1 MTIKEAIKYGSDLL
15 KENKIEDYSIKV
27 KILISFITGI
37 KKDILINYEDV
48 EILDNKLEIYIYN
61 LNKIIEGVP
70 IQYITKKQE
79 FMGLDFFVDEN
90 VLIPQPDT
98 EILVEEVLKIS
109 KLYNKKINILDLC
122 TGSGAIAVSLAKYI
136 KDVNII
142 ATDISENAIEI
153 AEKNAIKNNA
163 ENKIKFVV
171 SDMFKNIE
179 NKFDIIVSNPPYIET
194 KEIEKLSKEVKNEP
208 IIALDG
214 GNDGIKYYKII
225 ADNYNKF
232 LNIGGYLLLEM
243 GYNQGESVSKLFKNS
258 EIKKDLSGNDRV
270 ILVKKE

>member
-109 KLYNKKINILDLC
+109 KLFNKKINILDLC
-122 TGSGAIAVSLAKYI
+122 TGSGAIAVSLSKYI

-153 AEKNAIKNNA
+153 AEKNAIKNNV

-232 LNIGGYLLLEM
+232 LNIGGYLLLEI

-258 EIKKDLSGNDRV
+258 EIKKDLSGNNRV

>member
-1 MTIKEAIKYGSDLL
+1 MQIKEVIRKGMIKLKTNGVDEPNVKARLL
-15 KENKIEDYSIKV
+15 MQYILKKPREYILVYDKEELTLRQEVNYFK
-27 KILISFITGI
+27 GI
-37 KKDILINYEDV
+37 KKL
-48 EILDNKLEIYIYN
+48 
-61 LNKIIEGVP
+61 IEGVP
-70 IQYITKKQE
+70 LQHITKSQE
-79 FMGLDFFVDEN
+79 FMKLNFYVDQD
-90 VLIPQPDT
+90 VLIPRPDT

-142 ATDISENAIEI
+142 ATDISKNAIEI
-153 AEKNAIKNNA
+153 AEKNAINNNV
-163 ENKIKFVV
+163 EDKIKFVV

-232 LNIGGYLLLEM
+232 LNIGGYLLLEI

>member
-109 KLYNKKINILDLC
+109 KLYNKKITILVLC

-225 ADNYNKF
+225 ADNYNEF
-232 LNIGGYLLLEM
+232 LNVGGYLLLEI
-243 GYNQGESVSKLFKNS
+243 GYNQGECVSKLFKNS

>member
-232 LNIGGYLLLEM
+232 LNIGGYLLLEI
-243 GYNQGESVSKLFKNS
+243 GCNQGESVSKLFKNS
-258 EIKKDLSGNDRV
+258 EIKKDLSGNNRV

>member
-142 ATDISENAIEI
+142 ATDISKNAIEI
-153 AEKNAIKNNA
+153 AEKNAIKNNV

-232 LNIGGYLLLEM
+232 LNIGGYLLLEI

-258 EIKKDLSGNDRV
+258 EIKKDLSGNNRV

>member
-109 KLYNKKINILDLC
+109 KLFNKKINILDLC

-232 LNIGGYLLLEM
+232 LNIGGYLLLEI

-258 EIKKDLSGNDRV
+258 EIKKDLSGNNRV

>member
-122 TGSGAIAVSLAKYI
+122 TGSGAIAVSLSKYI

-142 ATDISENAIEI
+142 ATDISKNAIEI
-153 AEKNAIKNNA
+153 AEKNAIKNNI

-232 LNIGGYLLLEM
+232 LNIGGYLLLEI

-258 EIKKDLSGNDRV
+258 EIKKDLSGNNRV

>member
-109 KLYNKKINILDLC
+109 KLFNKKINILDLC
-122 TGSGAIAVSLAKYI
+122 TGSGAIAVSLSKYI

-179 NKFDIIVSNPPYIET
+179 NEFDIIVSNPPYIET

-258 EIKKDLSGNDRV
+258 EIKKDLSGNNRV

>member
-179 NKFDIIVSNPPYIET
+179 NEFDIIVSNPPYIET

-232 LNIGGYLLLEM
+232 LNIGGYLLLEI

-258 EIKKDLSGNDRV
+258 EIKKDLSGNNRV

>member
-232 LNIGGYLLLEM
+232 LNIGGYLLLEI

-258 EIKKDLSGNDRV
+258 EIKKDLSGNNRV

>member
-122 TGSGAIAVSLAKYI
+122 TGSGAIAVSLSKYI

-258 EIKKDLSGNDRV
+258 EIKKDLSGNNRV

>member
-61 LNKIIEGVP
+61 LNKIIEGIP

-79 FMGLDFFVDEN
+79 FMRLDFFVDEN

-153 AEKNAIKNNA
+153 AEKNAIKNNV

-232 LNIGGYLLLEM
+232 LNIGGYLLLEI

>member
-61 LNKIIEGVP
+61 LNKIIVGVP

-109 KLYNKKINILDLC
+109 KLFNKKINILDLC

-153 AEKNAIKNNA
+153 AEKNAIKNNV

-232 LNIGGYLLLEM
+232 LNIGGYLFLEM

-258 EIKKDLSGNDRV
+258 EIKKDLCGNNRV

>member
-37 KKDILINYEDV
+37 KKDVLINYEDV
-48 EILDNKLEIYIYN
+48 KILDNKLEMYIYN
-61 LNKIIEGVP
+61 LNKIIKGLP

-109 KLYNKKINILDLC
+109 KLFNKKINILDLC

-142 ATDISENAIEI
+142 ATDISENAIKI

-179 NKFDIIVSNPPYIET
+179 NEFDIIVSNPPYIET

-225 ADNYNKF
+225 ADNYNKY
-232 LNIGGYLLLEM
+232 LNVGGYLLLEI

>member
-61 LNKIIEGVP
+61 LNKIIEGIP

-79 FMGLDFFVDEN
+79 FMRLDFFVDEN

-142 ATDISENAIEI
+142 ATDISKNAIEI
-153 AEKNAIKNNA
+153 AEKNAINNNV
-163 ENKIKFVV
+163 EDKIKFVV

-232 LNIGGYLLLEM
+232 LNIGGYLLLEI

>member
-122 TGSGAIAVSLAKYI
+122 TGSGSIAVSLAKYI

-142 ATDISENAIEI
+142 ATDISESAIKI
-153 AEKNAIKNNA
+153 AEKNAINNNV
-163 ENKIKFVV
+163 ENKIKFAV

-225 ADNYNKF
+225 ADNYNKY
-232 LNIGGYLLLEM
+232 LNIGGYLLLEI

-258 EIKKDLSGNDRV
+258 EIKKDLSGNNRV

>member
-48 EILDNKLEIYIYN
+48 EILDNKLEMYIYN
-61 LNKIIEGVP
+61 LNKIIEGIP

-109 KLYNKKINILDLC
+109 KLFNKKINILDLC
-122 TGSGAIAVSLAKYI
+122 TGSGAIAVSLSKYI

-232 LNIGGYLLLEM
+232 LNIGGYLLLEI

-258 EIKKDLSGNDRV
+258 EIKKDLSGNNRV

>member
-122 TGSGAIAVSLAKYI
+122 TGSGAIAVSLSKYI

-142 ATDISENAIEI
+142 ATDISKNAIEI
-153 AEKNAIKNNA
+153 AEKNAIKNNV

-258 EIKKDLSGNDRV
+258 EIKKDLSGNNRV

>member
-163 ENKIKFVV
+163 ENNIKFVV

-179 NKFDIIVSNPPYIET
+179 NEFDIIVSNPPYIET

-232 LNIGGYLLLEM
+232 LNIGGYLLLEI

-258 EIKKDLSGNDRV
+258 EIKKDLSGNNRV

>member
-258 EIKKDLSGNDRV
+258 EIKKDLSGNNRV

>member
-142 ATDISENAIEI
+142 ATDISKNAIEI
-153 AEKNAIKNNA
+153 AEKNAINNNV
-163 ENKIKFVV
+163 EDKIKFVV

-258 EIKKDLSGNDRV
+258 EIKKDLSGNNRV

>member
-163 ENKIKFVV
+163 ENNIKFVV

-258 EIKKDLSGNDRV
+258 EIKKDLSGNNRV

>member
-79 FMGLDFFVDEN
+79 FMRLDFFVDEN

-142 ATDISENAIEI
+142 ATDISKNAIEI
-153 AEKNAIKNNA
+153 AEKNAIKNNV

-232 LNIGGYLLLEM
+232 LNIGGYLLLEI

>member
-153 AEKNAIKNNA
+153 AEKNAIKNNV

-232 LNIGGYLLLEM
+232 LNIGGYLLLEI

-258 EIKKDLSGNDRV
+258 EIKKDLSGNNRV

>member
-79 FMGLDFFVDEN
+79 FMRLDFFVDEN

-122 TGSGAIAVSLAKYI
+122 TGSGAISVSLAKYI

-232 LNIGGYLLLEM
+232 LNIGGYLLLEI

-258 EIKKDLSGNDRV
+258 EIKKDLSGNNRV

>member
-109 KLYNKKINILDLC
+109 KLFNKKINILDLC
-122 TGSGAIAVSLAKYI
+122 TGSGAIAVSLSKYI

-179 NKFDIIVSNPPYIET
+179 NEFDIIVSNPPYIET

-232 LNIGGYLLLEM
+232 LNIGGYLLLEI

>member
-109 KLYNKKINILDLC
+109 KLFNKKINILDLC
-122 TGSGAIAVSLAKYI
+122 TGSGAIAVSLSKYI

-142 ATDISENAIEI
+142 ATDISKNAIEI
-153 AEKNAIKNNA
+153 AEKNAIKNNV

>member
-122 TGSGAIAVSLAKYI
+122 TGGGAIAVSLAKYI

-179 NKFDIIVSNPPYIET
+179 NEFDIIVSNPPYIET

-232 LNIGGYLLLEM
+232 LNIGGYLLLEI

>member
-79 FMGLDFFVDEN
+79 FMRLDFFVDEN

-153 AEKNAIKNNA
+153 AEKNAIKNNV

-258 EIKKDLSGNDRV
+258 EIKKDLSGNNRV

>member
-153 AEKNAIKNNA
+153 AEKNAIKNNV

-214 GNDGIKYYKII
+214 GID
-225 ADNYNKF
+225 
-232 LNIGGYLLLEM
+232 
-243 GYNQGESVSKLFKNS
+243 
-258 EIKKDLSGNDRV
+258 
-270 ILVKKE
+270 

>member
-109 KLYNKKINILDLC
+109 KLFNKKINILDLC
-122 TGSGAIAVSLAKYI
+122 TGSGAIAVSLSKYI

-153 AEKNAIKNNA
+153 AEKNAIKNNV

-258 EIKKDLSGNDRV
+258 EIKKDLSGNNRV

>member
-109 KLYNKKINILDLC
+109 KLFNKKINILDLC
-122 TGSGAIAVSLAKYI
+122 TGSGAIAVSLSKYI

-232 LNIGGYLLLEM
+232 LNIGGYLLLEI

>member
-179 NKFDIIVSNPPYIET
+179 NEFDIIVSNPPYIET
-194 KEIEKLSKEVKNEP
+194 TEIEKLSKEVKNEP

-258 EIKKDLSGNDRV
+258 EIKKDLSGNNRV

>member
-153 AEKNAIKNNA
+153 AEKNAIKNNV

-179 NKFDIIVSNPPYIET
+179 NEFDIIVSNPPYIET

-258 EIKKDLSGNDRV
+258 EIKKDLSGNNRV

>member
-153 AEKNAIKNNA
+153 AEKNAIKNNV

>member
-109 KLYNKKINILDLC
+109 KLFNKKINILDLC
-122 TGSGAIAVSLAKYI
+122 TGSGAIAVSLSKYI

-232 LNIGGYLLLEM
+232 LNIGGYLLLEI

-258 EIKKDLSGNDRV
+258 EIKKDLSGNNRV

>member
-48 EILDNKLEIYIYN
+48 EILDNKLEMYIYN
-61 LNKIIEGVP
+61 LNKIIEGIP

-79 FMGLDFFVDEN
+79 FMRLDFFVDEN

-153 AEKNAIKNNA
+153 AEKNAINNNV
-163 ENKIKFVV
+163 EDKIKFVV

-232 LNIGGYLLLEM
+232 LNIGGYLLLEI

>member
-122 TGSGAIAVSLAKYI
+122 TGSGAISVSLAKYI

-232 LNIGGYLLLEM
+232 LNIGGYLLLEI

-258 EIKKDLSGNDRV
+258 EIKKDLSGNNRV

>member
-1 MTIKEAIKYGSDLL
+1 
-15 KENKIEDYSIKV
+15 
-27 KILISFITGI
+27 
-37 KKDILINYEDV
+37 
-48 EILDNKLEIYIYN
+48 
-61 LNKIIEGVP
+61 
-70 IQYITKKQE
+70 
-79 FMGLDFFVDEN
+79 MGLDFFVDEN

-232 LNIGGYLLLEM
+232 LNIGGYLLLEI

-258 EIKKDLSGNDRV
+258 EIKKDLSGNNRV